1 VTLAVAIAAN
11 MKVTLKY
18 EETEDEALHMT
29 LRLTLTKKYIS
40 GPTKDVVR
48 LFVDHYNK
56 KHTENKIDTETL
68 HLKIVGGDHLEHGA
82 IVQETLSNGNECYL
96 LPPDGGSVSLRRAAA
111 AADAAAAAAAAEAA
125 AAPPAEKP
133 TAPVDKK
140 DDQGLVRCK
149 RFGCKRSYDP
159 NGPPQECIYHKSP
172 PIFHEVAK
180 WWSCC
185 PDTKAYDWDEFMK
198 IPGCQKGFCSATCQQ
213 DQKRFLGGSDLR
225 GDCAPTR
232 LDADAPAD
240 PRHKLNQMMKGLAAI
255 GVDVQLFEKVW
266 AKHASEN
273 DDLEKVVAL
282 FRTRF
287 AAVLNTV

>member
-1 VTLAVAIAAN
+1 

-29 LRLTLTKKYIS
+29 LRLTLTKKYVS

-68 HLKIVGGDHLEHGA
+68 HLKIVGGDHLEHQA
-82 IVQETLSNGNECYL
+82 LVEDTLSNGNECYL

-111 AADAAAAAAAAEAA
+111 AAAEKAAAAEAA
-125 AAPPAEKP
+125 AAASAAAAAPAA
-133 TAPVDKK
+133 TAAPVEKK

-159 NGPPQECIYHKSP
+159 NGPPQECVHHKSP

-198 IPGCQKGFCSATCQQ
+198 IPGCQKSYCSATPEGQK

-232 LDADAPAD
+232 LDANAPAD
-240 PRHKLNQMMKGLAAI
+240 PRHKLNQMMKGLVAI
-255 GVDVQLFEKVW
+255 GVDEQLFEKVW
-266 AKHASEN
+266 AKHANES
-273 DDLEKVVAL
+273 DDLEKVVTL

-287 AAVLNTV
+287 AAVLNSI

>member
-1 VTLAVAIAAN
+1 

-29 LRLTLTKKYIS
+29 LRLTLTKKYVN

-56 KHTENKIDTETL
+56 KHAGKQIDSETL
-68 HLKIVGGDHLEHGA
+68 HLKIVGGDHLEHHVL
-82 IVQETLSNGNECYL
+82 VQDTLSNGNECYL
-96 LPPDGGSVSLRRAAA
+96 LPPDGGSVSMRRAAA
-111 AADAAAAAAAAEAA
+111 AADAAAAAASVAATTPAE
-125 AAPPAEKP
+125 PPAARVE
-133 TAPVDKK
+133 KK
-140 DDQGLVRCK
+140 DDRGLVRCK

-159 NGPPQECIYHKSP
+159 DGPPQECVHHKSP

-198 IPGCQKGFCSATCQQ
+198 IPGCQKSFCSANPEGQK

-225 GDCAPTR
+225 GDCAPVR

-240 PRHKLNQMMKGLAAI
+240 PRHKLNQMMKGLVAI
-255 GVDVQLFEKVW
+255 GVDEQLFEKIW
-266 AKHASEN
+266 SKHASEN
-273 DDLEKVVAL
+273 DDLEKVVTL

-287 AAVLNTV
+287 AAVLNAI